1 MTHFINEASEVY
13 KERVVYANVLGI
25 LSLVTYGLKVG
36 AISVYGQFSVRWRKD
51 LRESQQDF

>member
-1 MTHFINEASEVY
+1 MTRFINEASEVY

-36 AISVYGQFSVRWRKD
+36 AILVYGQFSVRWRKD